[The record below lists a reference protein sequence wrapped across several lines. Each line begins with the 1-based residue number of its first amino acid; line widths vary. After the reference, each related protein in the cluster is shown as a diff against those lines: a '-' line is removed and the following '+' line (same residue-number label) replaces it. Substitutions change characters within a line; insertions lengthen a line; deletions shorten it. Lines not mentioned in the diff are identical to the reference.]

1 VKNPNHPG
9 GDNDSISCS
18 RPLLVKT
25 VTDRPTGENINYG
38 GRVNLDGLLGRV

>member
-1 VKNPNHPG
+1 MIQFHAHG
-9 GDNDSISCS
+9 L
-18 RPLLVKT
+18 LLVKT